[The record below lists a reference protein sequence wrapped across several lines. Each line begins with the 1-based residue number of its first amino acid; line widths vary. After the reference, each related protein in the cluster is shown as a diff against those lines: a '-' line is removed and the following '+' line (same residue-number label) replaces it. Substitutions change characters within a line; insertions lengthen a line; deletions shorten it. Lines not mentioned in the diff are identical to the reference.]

1 MYFIY
6 LHCCIYWIRRYILC
20 HKKCHPQD
28 MGSVKIEAFL
38 THLFVNRR
46 IACPM

>member
-1 MYFIY
+1 
-6 LHCCIYWIRRYILC
+6 
-20 HKKCHPQD
+20 